1 MEIAD
6 TEQSA
11 ASPAR
16 PTSFVSNA
24 TGLVREIRAHP
35 GQELRYECGDRP
47 SPMQPL
53 PHRRIYRA
61 HRPFTIHRCKVRSGE
76 DDVEVSF
83 SPVCPVLAGE
93 STGFL
98 IVARNLP
105 LHPAEEARRYQLDV
119 LIQAQ
124 DQRTAGAQRPEELPI
139 DLAAELHI
147 KGPDAVAVA
156 YRRLL
161 AELGVDAAAGPA
173 DAPPAGQP
181 R

>member
-1 MEIAD
+1 MAD

-16 PTSFVSNA
+16 PTSFVRNA

-35 GQELRYECGDRP
+35 GQELRYEGVDRP
-47 SPMQPL
+47 NPMQPL
-53 PHRRIYRA
+53 PHRRICRA
-61 HRPFTIHRCKVRSGE
+61 HRPFMIHQRKVRSGE

-83 SPVCPVLAGE
+83 SPVCPVLASE
-93 STGFL
+93 STGF
-98 IVARNLP
+98 RNLP
-105 LHPAEEARRYQLDV
+105 LDPAEEARRYQLDV

-161 AELGVDAAAGPA
+161 AQLGVDAAAGPA
-173 DAPPAGQP
+173 DAPPAGQL